1 MVLLAPATVSAEQE
15 DGATTIA
22 TLQVEEEVGSR
33 ADDHGNNWC
42 DIKCD
47 YQQDPVKRQF
57 CVDQCHSQEHHH
69 PSREF
74 CEMKCQHWQDPTRK
88 EQCVQQCM
96 SFGLNLHVG
105 NNNGVDGRPHALE
118 EEVGSRADDHG
129 NDDCDIKCAYYQDL
143 ARRQFCVDQ
152 CHSQQHHHP
161 SREDCELKCQHWQD
175 PTRKEQCVQQ
185 CMSFGLNLH
194 VGGSSSVDEH
204 LRGWEV
210 VAGAIIEEVV
220 SGPALGFQRPQG
232 GLHQWAQ

>member
-33 ADDHGNNWC
+33 ADDHGNDWC

-161 SREDCELKCQHWQD
+161 SREDCRVEVSTLARPNKKGTMRAAVHELWPQPPCGWQ
-175 PTRKEQCVQQ
+175 QQ
-185 CMSFGLNLH
+185 RGRAPPRLGS
-194 VGGSSSVDEH
+194 GGRSHHRGGGVTSAVSH
-204 LRGWEV
+204 L
-210 VAGAIIEEVV
+210 
-220 SGPALGFQRPQG
+220 
-232 GLHQWAQ
+232 